1 MATIIRH
8 PLPLANNGG
17 VALTETVS
25 QRSSE
30 SPLTDNTKIR
40 AMA

>member
-1 MATIIRH
+1 MATTSLYPH
-8 PLPLANNGG
+8 PSANNRG

-30 SPLTDNTKIR
+30 TPLTDNTKIR